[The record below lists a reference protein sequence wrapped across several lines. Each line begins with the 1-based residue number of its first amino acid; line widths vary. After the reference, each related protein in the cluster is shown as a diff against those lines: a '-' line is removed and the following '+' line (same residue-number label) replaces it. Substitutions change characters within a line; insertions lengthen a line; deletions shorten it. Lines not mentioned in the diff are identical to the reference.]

1 MMDIVHERAAGMD
14 ISKRDAKVCIR
25 IPGARAGTS
34 SRTVA
39 TYGATTN
46 EIARLRRDL
55 EAAAVTVV
63 VMEATGDYWKPFYF
77 LLAESLNVQLVNAK
91 AARNIPGRKS
101 DVSDATWLAE
111 LAAHNLLRASF
122 VPPEPI
128 RQLRDLTRTRS
139 NLTHERTREFSR
151 LEKGLEDSSIKLS
164 SVVSTLSTQSARS
177 ILDALI
183 SGERDPQ
190 ALASLA
196 HASMGRKS
204 AALVEALTGRFTDH
218 HAFMVQLHLDR
229 IDQIEATLA
238 ALDARIDTVMEPF
251 SLARELLMTV
261 PGISKNVANV
271 IIAEAGVDMNVF
283 DTAGHLA
290 SWAGVCPS
298 QNESAGRIKST
309 QTRPGD
315 HYLKAALGIAA
326 LAVSRSKTTYL
337 AVKYRRIQS
346 HAGALR
352 AVVALQHTLLVIVW
366 NMLHD
371 GVAYDELGVDHFD
384 KTNPER
390 AKKRLQS
397 RMVSLGFEPNLTP
410 LSAGSSPS
418 FS

>member
-1 MMDIVHERAAGMD
+1 M
-14 ISKRDAKVCIR
+14 
-25 IPGARAGTS
+25 
-34 SRTVA
+34 
-39 TYGATTN
+39 
-46 EIARLRRDL
+46 
-55 EAAAVTVV
+55 
-63 VMEATGDYWKPFYF
+63 
-77 LLAESLNVQLVNAK
+77 
-91 AARNIPGRKS
+91 
-101 DVSDATWLAE
+101 
-111 LAAHNLLRASF
+111 
-122 VPPEPI
+122 
-128 RQLRDLTRTRS
+128 TRTRS
-139 NLTHERTREFSR
+139 NLTHECTREYSR

-164 SVVSTLSTQSARS
+164 SVVSTLSTRSARN

-190 ALASLA
+190 TLASLA

-218 HAFMVQLHLDR
+218 HAFMVKLHLDR
-229 IDQIEATLA
+229 IDQIEATLE
-238 ALDARIDTVMEPF
+238 ALDARIDTVMQPF
-251 SLARELLMTV
+251 ALARELLMTV

-290 SWAGVCPS
+290 SWAGVCPGR
-298 QNESAGRIKST
+298 NESAGRIKST

-326 LAVSRSKTTYL
+326 LAVYRSKTTYL

-352 AVVALQHTLLVIVW
+352 AVVALQHTLLVIIW

-371 GVAYDELGVDHFD
+371 GVAYDELGVDHYD

-390 AKKRLQS
+390 AKKRLLR

-410 LSAGSSPS
+410 ISAGISPS

>member
-1 MMDIVHERAAGMD
+1 MVDIVHERAAGMD

-25 IPGARAGTS
+25 IPGTRARTS

-46 EIARLRRDL
+46 EIVRLRRDL

-151 LEKGLEDSSIKLS
+151 LEKALEDSSIKLS
-164 SVVSTLSTQSARS
+164 SVVSTLSTQSARD
-177 ILDALI
+177 ILDALV

-238 ALDARIDTVMEPF
+238 ALDTRIDMVMEPF

-271 IIAEAGVDMNVF
+271 IIAEAGVDMSVF
-283 DTAGHLA
+283 ETAGHLA

-371 GVAYDELGVDHFD
+371 GVAYDELGIDHYD

-390 AKKRLQS
+390 AKKRLQR
-397 RMVSLGFEPNLTP
+397 RMVSLGFEPNLIP
-410 LSAGSSPS
+410 LSAGSPPS

>member
-1 MMDIVHERAAGMD
+1 MDIVHERAAGMD

-25 IPGARAGTS
+25 IPGARAGTFS
-34 SRTVA
+34 KTVT
-39 TYGATTN
+39 TYGSTTN
-46 EIARLRRDL
+46 EVMRLRRDL

-77 LLAESLNVQLVNAK
+77 LLVESLNVELVNAK
-91 AARNIPGRKS
+91 AARNIPGRKT

-139 NLTHERTREFSR
+139 NLTHERTREYAR
-151 LEKGLEDSSIKLS
+151 LEKGLEDSNIKLS
-164 SVVSTLSTQSARS
+164 SVASRLSTQSARR
-177 ILDALI
+177 ILDALV

-196 HASMGRKS
+196 HASMVRKS
-204 AALVEALTGRFTDH
+204 AALIEALTGHFTDH
-218 HAFMVQLHLDR
+218 HAFMVKLHLDR
-229 IDQIEATLA
+229 IDQIEATLT

-251 SLARELLMTV
+251 SFARELLMTI

-271 IIAEAGVDMNVF
+271 IIAEAGIDMTVF

-290 SWAGVCPS
+290 SWAGVCPG
-298 QNESAGRIKST
+298 QNESAGRVKSA
-309 QTRPGD
+309 QTRPGN

-326 LAVSRSKTTYL
+326 LSVSRSKTTYL

-371 GVAYDELGVDHFD
+371 GVAYEELGIDHYD

-390 AKKRLQS
+390 AKNRLKR
-397 RMVSLGFEPNLTP
+397 RMVSLGFEPNLIP
-410 LSAGSSPS
+410 LPAG
-418 FS
+418 

>member
-1 MMDIVHERAAGMD
+1 MDIVHERAAGMD

-34 SRTVA
+34 SRTVT
-39 TYGATTN
+39 TYGATMN
-46 EIARLRRDL
+46 EIVRLRRDL

-111 LAAHNLLRASF
+111 LAAHNLLRAASF

-139 NLTHERTREFSR
+139 NLTHERTREYSR
-151 LEKGLEDSSIKLS
+151 LEKGLEDSGIKLS
-164 SVVSTLSTQSARS
+164 SVVSTLGTQSARS
-177 ILDALI
+177 ILDALV
-183 SGERDPQ
+183 SGERDPR

-204 AALVEALTGRFTDH
+204 AVLVEALTGRFTDH
-218 HAFMVQLHLDR
+218 HAFMVQLHLNR

-238 ALDARIDTVMEPF
+238 ALDTRIDKVMEPF

-309 QTRPGD
+309 QTRPGN
-315 HYLKAALGIAA
+315 HYLKAALEIAA
-326 LAVSRSKTTYL
+326 LAVSRSKMTSPPTRQCSES
-337 AVKYRRIQS
+337 ASIRWKRPK
-346 HAGALR
+346 R
-352 AVVALQHTLLVIVW
+352 A
-366 NMLHD
+366 
-371 GVAYDELGVDHFD
+371 
-384 KTNPER
+384 P
-390 AKKRLQS
+390 
-397 RMVSLGFEPNLTP
+397 
-410 LSAGSSPS
+410 AGSCRSYS
-418 FS
+418 YSRVTLNASHVRVF

>member
-1 MMDIVHERAAGMD
+1 MEVVHERAAGMD

-25 IPGARAGTS
+25 IPGTRAGTS
-34 SRTVA
+34 NRTVS

-46 EIARLRRDL
+46 EIVRLRRDL

-77 LLAESLNVQLVNAK
+77 LLAQTLNVLLVNAK

-151 LEKGLEDSSIKLS
+151 LEKALEDSGIKLS

-177 ILDALI
+177 ILGALV

-190 ALASLA
+190 ALASLV

-229 IDQIEATLA
+229 IDQIEASLA
-238 ALDARIDTVMEPF
+238 ALDIRIDIVMEPF

-271 IIAEAGVDMNVF
+271 IIAEAGVDMSVF

-346 HAGALR
+346 RAGALR
-352 AVVALQHTLLVIVW
+352 AVVAIQHTLLVIVW

-371 GVAYDELGVDHFD
+371 GVAYDELGIDHYD

-390 AKKRLQS
+390 ARKRLQR
-397 RMVSLGFEPNLTP
+397 RMVSLGFKPILTP
-410 LSAGSSPS
+410 LSAGSPPS

>member
-1 MMDIVHERAAGMD
+1 MDLVHERAAGMD
-14 ISKRDAKVCIR
+14 VSKRDAKVCIR
-25 IPGARAGTS
+25 IPGPRAGTS

-39 TYGATTN
+39 TYAATTN
-46 EIARLRRDL
+46 EILCLRCDL

-101 DVSDATWLAE
+101 DVSDAMWPAE

-139 NLTHERTREFSR
+139 NLTYERTREYSR
-151 LEKGLEDSSIKLS
+151 LEKGLEDSGIKLS
-164 SVVSTLSTQSARS
+164 SVVSTLSTRSARN
-177 ILDALI
+177 ILDALV
-183 SGERDPQ
+183 SGERHPQ
-190 ALASLA
+190 TLASLA
-196 HASMGRKS
+196 HASMSRKS
-204 AALVEALTGRFTDH
+204 PALVEALTGRFTDH

-229 IDQIEATLA
+229 IDQIEATLT
-238 ALDARIDTVMEPF
+238 ALDTRIDMVMEPL

-271 IIAEAGVDMNVF
+271 IIAETGVDMSVF

-326 LAVSRSKTTYL
+326 LAVCRSKSTYL

-371 GVAYDELGVDHFD
+371 GVAYDELGIDHYD

-390 AKKRLQS
+390 ARKHLQR
-397 RMVSLGFEPNLTP
+397 RMLALGFEPTLTP

>member
-1 MMDIVHERAAGMD
+1 MDIVHERAAGMD

-34 SRTVA
+34 SRTVI

-46 EIARLRRDL
+46 EIVRLRRDL

-77 LLAESLNVQLVNAK
+77 LLSESLNVQLVNAK

-151 LEKGLEDSSIKLS
+151 LEKGLEDSNIKLS
-164 SVVSTLSTQSARS
+164 SVVSTLSTRSARS

-190 ALASLA
+190 TLASLA
-196 HASMGRKS
+196 HASMRRKS

-251 SLARELLMTV
+251 SLARELLTTV

-290 SWAGVCPS
+290 SWAGVCPG

-390 AKKRLQS
+390 AKKRLQR

-410 LSAGSSPS
+410 ISGGRSPL